1 MKDFTSLGYG
11 VASVTYDGVEKLAD
25 FATRRSIRFTMLSD
39 PRSEI
44 IRAFGVLD
52 GRYPGYAIAHPIIF
66 VIDAGGVIRHRFSG
80 HEYTEPPD
88 IDLVLEILRKS
99 AGS

>member
-1 MKDFTSLGYG
+1 M
-11 VASVTYDGVEKLAD
+11 ASVTYDPVDRLAD
-25 FATRRSIRFTMLSD
+25 FATRQSIGFPMLSD

-52 GRYPGYAIAHPIIF
+52 GRYPGHAIAHPIIF
-66 VIDAGGVIRHRFSG
+66 VIDPQGVIRHRFSG
-80 HEYTEPPD
+80 REYTHPPD
-88 IDLVLEILRKS
+88 VELVLKTLRKP